1 MKFLRLMPVLK
12 VVSTLVLVFLL
23 VGCAAQLA
31 FREGKN
37 LLIENQFEEGIAKL
51 KFASMNEPSNVEF
64 RQTYLHE
71 QERAVYVLFE
81 NAERARQSEQF
92 DQARSLYQKLLRL
105 APENE
110 VVKTALSRLAA
121 EEKLIN
127 KFTEASKALEQQ
139 ELKLARKLLIEI
151 LADESITVALKAKTK
166 NLLSTITESVTVNQ
180 QEISLQNSYKKKIN
194 IEFRDAPIRQIF
206 EVISRNSGLNFIF
219 DKEVRTDQKASIF
232 LKNSNIESAI
242 QFTLLTNQLGQQV
255 LDGNTILIYPN
266 TAAKQKDYQEM
277 MVKSF
282 YLTNADVKKV
292 ENTLKT
298 IVKTRDIVIDE
309 KLNLLIMRD
318 TPEAIRLAEKLI
330 AVHDVA
336 EPEVM
341 LEVEILEVKRSRLLD
356 LGIQW
361 PNSLSLTPLSATQ
374 GATLNLESL
383 RHNING
389 TTLGAGIGPATIKAR
404 KEDGDAKLLANP
416 RIRAKN
422 HEKAHILIGERVPNI
437 TTTATSTGFVS
448 ESINYIEV
456 GLKLDVE
463 PTVYLDNDVGIK
475 VALEVS
481 SITNQSKTQSGSIA
495 YQIGTRNAVTA
506 LRLKNGET
514 QILAGLI
521 NDEERQSANKIPL
534 IGELP
539 IVGRLFGSQVND
551 NQKTEIILS
560 ITPHLIRNIQVPE
573 NSIRTFS
580 SGTESSLRVR
590 GDQLDTSNYPASS
603 GFSNLT
609 ETTKPEPLGSN
620 LNEKAGSGNNA
631 SNPPSNA
638 GAGIGV
644 GAVNAITGAPQLQW
658 QGPRQIKIGDTFSLQ
673 LIAQSDQAITSMP
686 IKLGFNPQVLQVVS
700 VSEGIFLKQGGAQT
714 NFTQQIDPKGI
725 VNINNVRTL
734 GGATSPGGY
743 LTLVLRAIAPV
754 EATPIQMLSI
764 EAFGLAGRPL
774 AVPVIQPISIEIQP

>member
-37 LLIENQFEEGIAKL
+37 VLIENQFEEGIAKL